1 MISKRLARPRP
12 QFAAPAKKMRVFC
25 TPPGEGKM
33 TTCYSDRAA
42 ALHREPHTHLP
53 SDPALRVKT
62 LESLA
67 VERGLVPPESIDAW
81 IEPIQSTS
89 VRSAEPRWWRSGQS

>member
-1 MISKRLARPRP
+1 
-12 QFAAPAKKMRVFC
+12 
-25 TPPGEGKM
+25 M

-67 VERGLVPPESIDAW
+67 VESGLDAPESIDAW